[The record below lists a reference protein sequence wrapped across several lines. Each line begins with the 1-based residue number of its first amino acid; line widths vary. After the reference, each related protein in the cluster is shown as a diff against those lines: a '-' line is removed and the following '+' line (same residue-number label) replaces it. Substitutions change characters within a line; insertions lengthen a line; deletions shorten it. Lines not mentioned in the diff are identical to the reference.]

1 MIATV
6 INALAIL
13 AGSLIGLFLRKG
25 LPEKA
30 KAAVFSAA
38 GLISLVL
45 GMRMALGTAHV
56 LAMAL
61 ALIIGGLA
69 GTALNIEG
77 AVLRLGEWL
86 KRRFAKGDDSGTFAA
101 GFLDSSVLFCVGA
114 MALVGSFKAGV
125 EGDYELILT
134 KSVMDGFMAVILTG
148 AMGVGVAFSALA
160 VLVYQGVLTIAAV
173 WIEPWVSELMLA
185 ELSAVGGVLVIMI
198 GINLLGLRK
207 IPTADFLPALV
218 LTAGLVT
225 LVPFVSFL

>member
-6 INALAIL
+6 INALAVL
-13 AGSLIGLFLRKG
+13 GGSLIGLLLKKG

-45 GMRMALGTAHV
+45 GMRMALGTTHV

-101 GFLDSSVLFCVGA
+101 GFLDASVLFCVGA

-125 EGDYELILT
+125 DGDYELILT

-148 AMGVGVAFSALA
+148 ALGVGVAFSALA
-160 VLVYQGVLTIAAV
+160 VLVYQGVLTLAAV
-173 WIEPWVSELMLA
+173 WVEPWVSELLLA

-218 LTAGLVT
+218 LTVGLVA